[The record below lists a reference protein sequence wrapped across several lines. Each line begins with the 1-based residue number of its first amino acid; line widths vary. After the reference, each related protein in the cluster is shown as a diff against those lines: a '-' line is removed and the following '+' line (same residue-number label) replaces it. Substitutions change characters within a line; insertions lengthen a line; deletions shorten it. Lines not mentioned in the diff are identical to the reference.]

1 MESQYM
7 SQLPIFSYHIIPY
20 IYISHILLLI
30 VVYEAVYF
38 KHVYLGWSSPMMSIF
53 FRGVKPRWW
62 FKYLKIAEDTPKK
75 SSPKTSDIIGFV
87 MFCLDLGNE
96 ENVLWFIGGHG
107 RMSVVGVG
115 KYRSY
120 QSVMTWGYMRIFTVQ
135 KLRPNE
141 SSALWNPVIVLGW
154 YLHPPA
160 VQAQD
165 AALCSHSTRKLHFS
179 RWQFRC
185 ATQWRPCETLNR
197 KLRLA
202 HFLPRKS
209 PFWVRG
215 IPFLQWFL
223 NFPGDLRWD
232 SKETHQRCH
241 EERCSCQV
249 PDLYWDGVYRCMT

>member
-1 MESQYM
+1 
-7 SQLPIFSYHIIPY
+7 
-20 IYISHILLLI
+20 
-30 VVYEAVYF
+30 
-38 KHVYLGWSSPMMSIF
+38 
-53 FRGVKPRWW
+53 
-62 FKYLKIAEDTPKK
+62 
-75 SSPKTSDIIGFV
+75 

-165 AALCSHSTRKLHFS
+165 AAFMLAFDAEASLFPMAVSVRYSVATMWNAQQKTEVGTFS
-179 RWQFRC
+179 
-185 ATQWRPCETLNR
+185 ATEIT
-197 KLRLA
+197 
-202 HFLPRKS
+202 FLSQRNS
-209 PFWVRG
+209 RSSNG
-215 IPFLQWFL
+215 FL
-223 NFPGDLRWD
+223 NFPWWPEVRFKRD
-232 SKETHQRCH
+232 SSKGVMRK
-241 EERCSCQV
+241 RCSCQV
-249 PDLYWDGVYRCMT
+249 PDLYWGRCISVYDIGV